1 MRGGAGRVLAADSSG
16 TSTAARPSDAS
27 GRRGPHNLKQ
37 PRQAPRTRSR
47 VKPAIQAFLE
57 QNERVVHADEI
68 VEALSQQGVT
78 LSSKDPKATVVTA
91 VLRMKNDGLV
101 VTLGQNRYICTAPG
115 FLDTS

>member
-1 MRGGAGRVLAADSSG
+1 M
-16 TSTAARPSDAS
+16 
-27 GRRGPHNLKQ
+27 
-37 PRQAPRTRSR
+37 
-47 VKPAIQAFLE
+47 KPAIQAFLE

-101 VTLGQNRYICTAPG
+101 VTLGQNRYICAKHYTEDAQLDADA
-115 FLDTS
+115 LDTLRRTADGNGSVEVATTVTLSP